1 MKTSSAVTAL
11 SALAQDSRLSAFR
24 LLVRQG
30 PQGLPAGLISEKL
43 GVPPATLS
51 FHLSQLTKAGLIKF
65 RRQGRSVFY
74 SANFNKMQSLLCYL
88 SENCAGANGATEATT
103 RIKPRR
109 RTVRRSA

>member
-30 PQGLPAGLISEKL
+30 PNGLPAGLISDKL

-88 SENCAGANGATEATT
+88 SENCGGENGIAEPARTT
-103 RIKPRR
+103 IKPRR
-109 RTVRRSA
+109 RVRRSA